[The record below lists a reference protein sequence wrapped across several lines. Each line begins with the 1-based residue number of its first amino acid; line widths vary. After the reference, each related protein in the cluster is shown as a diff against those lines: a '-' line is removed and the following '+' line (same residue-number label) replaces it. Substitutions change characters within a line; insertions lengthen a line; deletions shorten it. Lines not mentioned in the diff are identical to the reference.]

1 MPTALPRGG
10 KTAPNSHKSP
20 SVKILQ
26 SGTNFQTRIISH
38 PCGRDGLHL
47 PATGREQQSAR
58 PAASRRDSQRT
69 ETRTAPPAPEKPGPR
84 GLRGSRG
91 CQVPRGVQ
99 GRAAASN
106 CSRGFAG
113 PGGVQHGPPNP
124 AIRRNRLPRP
134 QCCPSSRVT
143 FSLDPGVLED
153 ILPSVQSPLTQKS
166 LSSETLGPCVGCY
179 VQWLPVQC

>member
-1 MPTALPRGG
+1 MLAPRFKGRYLLLNASHGLASHSTSAPHRLLASVAGDQRNRALQGLFANCVTSGG

-99 GRAAASN
+99 GRAAAS
-106 CSRGFAG
+106 G
-113 PGGVQHGPPNP
+113 
-124 AIRRNRLPRP
+124 I
-134 QCCPSSRVT
+134 
-143 FSLDPGVLED
+143 
-153 ILPSVQSPLTQKS
+153 
-166 LSSETLGPCVGCY
+166 
-179 VQWLPVQC
+179 